1 MYTSSVGFRPI
12 QPQSSSSQSDFS
24 LSSTTERIPDVLP
37 LTPTPVRNPRP
48 PLLATPPGF
57 PPPFLSQ
64 GGFVVGS
71 EICLWP
77 KALALWYFNSSKE
90 HVLNIY
96 LKLPKSTVSL
106 FLVLMCYNYQIFIS
120 LRQNHRFYLLPGYM
134 SILNLMAEKPI
145 LEDVNDGLTSI
156 LTFDKPYSVRDGL
169 ERRSSGFFSHTSY
182 HCFAGL

>member
-24 LSSTTERIPDVLP
+24 ISSTTERIPDVLP

-90 HVLNIY
+90 HALNVY

-106 FLVLMCYNYQIFIS
+106 FLVLMCYNHQIFIS

-145 LEDVNDGLTSI
+145 
-156 LTFDKPYSVRDGL
+156 F
-169 ERRSSGFFSHTSY
+169 
-182 HCFAGL
+182 